1 MTARDEYL
9 RWQVDQRLANLRQ
22 RLADTYL
29 EYADQAWKR
38 HDWVAAGAFQTAA
51 GLALGTTVALGHV
64 VGNSRVRVSKDPI
77 SRAAVDRG
85 DGSPR
90 IP

>member
-1 MTARDEYL
+1 VKWCAE
-9 RWQVDQRLANLRQ
+9 QRVAELRQ

-29 EYADQAWKR
+29 EYAEQAWRR
-38 HDWVAAGAFQTAA
+38 HDWAAANAFQTAA

-64 VGNSRVRVSKDPI
+64 VGNSRVRVSKDPV

-85 DGSPR
+85 DGTPR